1 MVVKKYKYSMKILKW
16 LKNLFKSKPIEVR
29 KRVISDDEFNDM
41 RKRREDKLN
50 SILDR
55 ISKEGYD
62 SLSQHEKNFLNNY
75 KK

>member
-1 MVVKKYKYSMKILKW
+1 MSILKW
-16 LKNLFKSKPIEVR
+16 LKSLFKSNPKKVK